1 MAEKTKSEG
10 FSAEEKAA
18 MKERAK
24 ELKASASHEEA
35 LKDQLAKIDELDE
48 PDRAL
53 AKKVH
58 EIIMA
63 AAPDLKPKTW
73 YGMPNYNNAEGKSIV
88 FFQPASKFK
97 ARFSTLGFNET
108 AALDD
113 GQMWPTA
120 FAVLKIDSATEKAIT
135 ALVKKAAGS

>member
-58 EIIMA
+58 EIIMG

-135 ALVKKAAGS
+135 ALVKKAAGR

>member
-135 ALVKKAAGS
+135 ALVKKAAGR